1 MIWFGRGLGLSLHCL
16 RPDVL
21 VFALSWGCSKPE
33 GSEKGTIV
41 SPLAMKMGPN
51 EWSVFRDEID
61 KRRPGQ

>member
-1 MIWFGRGLGLSLHCL
+1 
-16 RPDVL
+16 
-21 VFALSWGCSKPE
+21 VFALSWGYSKPE

-41 SPLAMKMGPN
+41 SPLAMKMGRN